1 MEDLRMAAELKCL
14 QHKLN
19 DIKNHINARLEV
31 SSGIAQAELNVILN
45 IIQRYEIV
53 PNGWKLQKPLVPES
67 TVRAMM
73 NNTEGMENE

>member
-19 DIKNHINARLEV
+19 DIRNHINARLEV

-45 IIQRYEIV
+45 IIQRYETV
-53 PNGWKLQKPLVPES
+53 PSGWKLQKPIVPES
-67 TVRAMM
+67 TVRTIMSNM
-73 NNTEGMENE
+73 EEIENE